1 MGLTKK
7 QHIPFHILV
16 GGRLVAR
23 KENNKANELHRPTYS
38 LAPS

>member
-1 MGLTKK
+1 MRHVGQQLTKK

-23 KENNKANELHRPTYS
+23 KK
-38 LAPS
+38 